1 MNHSRLLKAMLGN
14 NNGVALVKHR
24 NYEGAIIE
32 FTNAMELLRPL
43 LAGSF
48 SSDDGVPVRPHELV
62 EQNEELEVDSVS
74 NAQETNTATLRP
86 TASPGPQCL
95 RMGEPY
101 HYSAGCQRQSPDQP
115 YVFMDPIEIPAE
127 VAKVTPTQRLFSK
140 LSMVA
145 MYNLALAFHLSA
157 LELASVT
164 RLVRAQK
171 LYEFAFHMHLE
182 ESCDVTLLYSL
193 ALMNNLGLV
202 YRLLSDERR
211 SSQCFQHLLATMM
224 FLLESEEAQKI
235 QQWDGLM
242 SNVLG
247 LIFTEHA
254 VAAAA

>member
-1 MNHSRLLKAMLGN
+1 
-14 NNGVALVKHR
+14 
-24 NYEGAIIE
+24 
-32 FTNAMELLRPL
+32 
-43 LAGSF
+43 
-48 SSDDGVPVRPHELV
+48 
-62 EQNEELEVDSVS
+62 
-74 NAQETNTATLRP
+74 
-86 TASPGPQCL
+86 
-95 RMGEPY
+95 MGEGVSY
-101 HYSAGCQRQSPDQP
+101 HYSAGCQRQSLDQP
-115 YVFMDPIEIPAE
+115 FVFTDPIEIPAE
-127 VAKVTPTQRLFSK
+127 VTKVAPTQRLFSK

-193 ALMNNLGLV
+193 ALMNNLGLI
-202 YRLLSDERR
+202 YRLLGDEGR
-211 SSQCFQHLLATMM
+211 SGQCFQHLLATMM

-247 LIFTEHA
+247 LIFTEQA